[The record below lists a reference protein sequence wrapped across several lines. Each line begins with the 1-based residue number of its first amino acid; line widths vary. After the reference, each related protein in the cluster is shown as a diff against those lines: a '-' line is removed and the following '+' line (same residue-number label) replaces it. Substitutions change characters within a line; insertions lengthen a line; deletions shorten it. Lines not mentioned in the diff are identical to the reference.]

1 MSAPLMRH
9 LTPQEARGELH
20 RLERSVDGGIEDFEE
35 RARFFDLSP
44 REQAVW
50 ERIRELRWLLNG

>member
-1 MSAPLMRH
+1 MSAPLMRR
-9 LTPQEARGELH
+9 LTPEAAHEEL
-20 RLERSVDGGIEDFEE
+20 RSLERGVDGGIERFEE

-50 ERIRELRWLLNG
+50 ERIRELRWLLDD